1 MVFVTVGTQDKPF
14 KRLLDLVQKAIDA
27 KIFDD
32 VIVQAGC
39 TLYKSNNMKIYD
51 LLSQDE
57 YEEYIK
63 KCDLLITHGGV
74 GNILT
79 GLKYNK
85 KIIAVPRLAELS
97 EHTNNH
103 QRQIVNKFAEEGYI
117 LKCDLNDDFNNVLN
131 ESKKFKPKEYEFNNK
146 FFCNR
151 LMEEIEKL

>member
-14 KRLLDLVQKAIDA
+14 KRLLDLVQKAIDE
-27 KIFDD
+27 KIIDD

-39 TLYKSNNMKIYD
+39 TLYKSDNMKIYD

-79 GLKYNK
+79 GLKYNR
-85 KIIAVPRLAELS
+85 KIIAVPRLAELG

-117 LKCDLNDDFNNVLN
+117 LKCDLNDDFNKVLN
-131 ESKKFKPKEYEFNNK
+131 ESKNFKPKEYKFNNK
-146 FFCNR
+146 IFCNR
-151 LMEEIEKL
+151 LMDEIEKL